1 MSRPFSVEACD
12 FSGWATRNDL
22 KCSDGRVIRRDAFKN
37 NDGIKVPLVW
47 NHQHNSP
54 RDVLGHAWLE
64 NREEGVFTPT
74 AFSMTPLMA
83 KLRRSLLSTV
93 TSVLC
98 PFTPISFSRLV
109 LMCCMAVFAR

>member
-64 NREEGVFTPT
+64 NREEGVYTYGFLNDT
-74 AFSMTPLMA
+74 ADGEIA
-83 KLRRSLLSTV
+83 RSLLSTV

-98 PFTPISFSRLV
+98 PFTPISFSRLD
-109 LMCCMAVFAR
+109 LMCCMDVFAR

>member
-37 NDGIKVPLVW
+37 NDGIKVRWSGIISTTVLVMFSVM
-47 NHQHNSP
+47 HGL
-54 RDVLGHAWLE
+54 RTV
-64 NREEGVFTPT
+64 RKVFTPT
-74 AFSMTPLMA
+74 AFSMILLMV

-98 PFTPISFSRLV
+98 PFTPISFSRLD
-109 LMCCMAVFAR
+109 LMCCMDVFAR

>member
-64 NREEGVFTPT
+64 NREEGVYTYGFLNDT
-74 AFSMTPLMA
+74 ADGE
-83 KLRRSLLSTV
+83 LRRSSLSTV

-98 PFTPISFSRLV
+98 PFTPISFSRLD

>member
-37 NDGIKVPLVW
+37 NDGIKV
-47 NHQHNSP
+47 
-54 RDVLGHAWLE
+54 
-64 NREEGVFTPT
+64 
-74 AFSMTPLMA
+74 SMTPLMV
-83 KLRRSLLSTV
+83 KLRKSLSSTV

-98 PFTPISFSRLV
+98 PFTPISSSRLV
-109 LMCCMAVFAR
+109 PMCCMVVFAK